1 MMTDKHMTSLQ
12 SRLYDYW
19 KAYAG
24 YINVDPFSDLMST
37 GKRSQRRFNRF
48 TRLFNDTHER
58 LNGNIMNEIMSTTND
73 DSLNDFIMFMD
84 SLKSIASDNMRL
96 FMRIIGLTIRTA
108 LYSNK
113 AEWLHEIG
121 IVKTMTIWTL
131 NPTYDIR
138 ENVSIMKSLKINMD
152 DLKSLIMNTGII
164 MNNGTRIPIFNINT
178 LIDFMQHYHF
188 SQLNELGYY
197 LLFRAKTLEDAK
209 LVAQGIM
216 HDGYAVSDEMMPVI
230 RSDDIMNSLNSYPM
244 GIIMRVMEINPSYD
258 DYMKALNVMHGYA
271 DLQAYGYN
279 DRNSFSCSQ
288 PDPAFCLFTSFL
300 SIHDYG
306 AAAAFLK
313 ILWYIISIPEFNRGK
328 ALDDM
333 ILGLNDYGIIR
344 YKPSDLFP
352 LIETGLIESIIDGMP
367 DEFILES
374 LKALIPDIKQ
384 KNTGT
389 DYYEFGVPVF

>member
-1 MMTDKHMTSLQ
+1 MMTDKHMTALQ

-19 KAYAG
+19 KAYAD
-24 YINVDPFSDLMST
+24 YVNNVDPLNGLMST

-48 TRLFNDTHER
+48 TRSFNDTHER
-58 LNGNIMNEIMSTTND
+58 LNGNIVNEIMSTTND

-84 SLKSIASDNMRL
+84 SLKSIASESMQL
-96 FMRIIGLTIRTA
+96 FMRIIGLTTRTA

-152 DLKSLIMNTGII
+152 DLKSLIMN
-164 MNNGTRIPIFNINT
+164 NGTRMSIFNINT

-209 LVAQGIM
+209 LVTQGIM

-244 GIIMRVMEINPSYD
+244 GIIMRVMEMNPSYD
-258 DYMKALNVMHGYA
+258 DYMKALNAMHGYA
-271 DLQAYGYN
+271 DLHAYGYN

-288 PDPAFCLFTSFL
+288 PDPTFWLFTSFL
-300 SIHDYG
+300 SMHDYG
-306 AAAAFLK
+306 AAAAFIK
-313 ILWYIISIPEFNRGK
+313 ILWYIISIPEFNTCK
-328 ALDDM
+328 ELDDLL
-333 ILGLNDYGIIR
+333 LGLVNDDEIIR

-352 LIETGLIESIIDGMP
+352 LIETSLIESIIDGMP

-389 DYYEFGVPVF
+389 DYDEFGVPVF

>member
-1 MMTDKHMTSLQ
+1 MMTDRHMTALQ

-19 KAYAG
+19 KAYAD
-24 YINVDPFSDLMST
+24 YINGDPFNGVMPT

-48 TRLFNDTHER
+48 TRSFNDAHEQF
-58 LNGNIMNEIMSTTND
+58 NETIMNEIMSTTND

-84 SLKSIASDNMRL
+84 SLKSISSDNMQL

-152 DLKSLIMNTGII
+152 DLKSLIINQDKRIAVLNIDII
-164 MNNGTRIPIFNINT
+164 
-178 LIDFMQHYHF
+178 IDFMQHYHF

-197 LLFRAKTLEDAK
+197 LLFRAKTPEDAK

-230 RSDDIMNSLNSYPM
+230 RSDGIMNSLNSYPM
-244 GIIMRVMEINPSYD
+244 GIIMRVMEMNPSYD
-258 DYMKALNVMHGYA
+258 DYMKALNAMHGYA
-271 DLQAYGYN
+271 DLHAYGYN
-279 DRNSFSCSQ
+279 DRNPFSCSQ
-288 PDPAFCLFTSFL
+288 TDPAFWLFTSFL
-300 SIHDYG
+300 SMHDYG
-306 AAAAFLK
+306 AAAAFIK
-313 ILWYIISIPEFNRGK
+313 ILWYIISIPEFNPCK
-328 ALDDM
+328 ELDDL
-333 ILGLNDYGIIR
+333 ILGLNDDGIIR

-352 LIETGLIESIIDGMP
+352 LIETSIIESIIDGMP

-389 DYYEFGVPVF
+389 DYDDFPVPVF

>member
-1 MMTDKHMTSLQ
+1 MMTDKRMTALQ

-19 KAYAG
+19 KAYAD
-24 YINVDPFSDLMST
+24 YINGNQFNGVMGVMPT

-48 TRLFNDTHER
+48 TRSFNDTHER
-58 LNGNIMNEIMSTTND
+58 LNESIVNEIMSATND

-84 SLKSIASDNMRL
+84 SLKSIASDNMQL

-138 ENVSIMKSLKINMD
+138 ENVSIMKSLKINMS
-152 DLKSLIMNTGII
+152 DLKSLIMN
-164 MNNGTRIPIFNINT
+164 NGTRMPIFNIDT

-209 LVAQGIM
+209 LVTQGIM

-244 GIIMRVMEINPSYD
+244 GIIMRVMEMNPSYD
-258 DYMKALNVMHGYA
+258 DYMKALNAMHGYA
-271 DLQAYGYN
+271 DLHAYGYN

-300 SIHDYG
+300 SIYDYG
-306 AAAAFLK
+306 AAAAFIK
-313 ILWYIISIPEFNRGK
+313 ILWYIISIPEFNLGK
-328 ALDDM
+328 ALDDL
-333 ILGLNDYGIIR
+333 ILGFNDGGIIR
-344 YKPSDLFP
+344 YNPSDLFP
-352 LIETGLIESIIDGMP
+352 LIEISLIESIIDGMP

-384 KNTGT
+384 ENTGT
-389 DYYEFGVPVF
+389 DYDEFGVPVF

>member
-1 MMTDKHMTSLQ
+1 MMTDRHMTALQ

-19 KAYAG
+19 KAYAD
-24 YINVDPFSDLMST
+24 YINGDPFNGVMPA

-48 TRLFNDTHER
+48 TRSFNDAHDR
-58 LNGNIMNEIMSTTND
+58 LNGRVVNEIMSTTND

-84 SLKSIASDNMRL
+84 SLKSIASDNMQL

-152 DLKSLIMNTGII
+152 DLKSLIINQDKRIAVLNIDII
-164 MNNGTRIPIFNINT
+164 
-178 LIDFMQHYHF
+178 IDFMQHYHF

-197 LLFRAKTLEDAK
+197 LLFRAKTPEDAK

-230 RSDDIMNSLNSYPM
+230 RSDGIMNSLNSYPM
-244 GIIMRVMEINPSYD
+244 GIIMRVMEMNPSYD
-258 DYMKALNVMHGYA
+258 DYMKALNAMHGYA
-271 DLQAYGYN
+271 DLHAYGYN
-279 DRNSFSCSQ
+279 DRNPFSCSQ
-288 PDPAFCLFTSFL
+288 TDPAFWLFTSFL
-300 SIHDYG
+300 SMHDYG
-306 AAAAFLK
+306 AAAAFIK
-313 ILWYIISIPEFNRGK
+313 ILWYIISIPEFNPCK
-328 ALDDM
+328 ELDDL
-333 ILGLNDYGIIR
+333 ILGLNDDGIIR

-352 LIETGLIESIIDGMP
+352 LIETSIIESIIDGMP

-389 DYYEFGVPVF
+389 DYDDFPVPVF

>member
-1 MMTDKHMTSLQ
+1 MMTDRHMTTLQ

-19 KAYAG
+19 KAYAD
-24 YINVDPFSDLMST
+24 YINSDPFNGVMPA

-48 TRLFNDTHER
+48 TRSFNDTHDR
-58 LNGNIMNEIMSTTND
+58 LNGRVVNEIMSTTND

-84 SLKSIASDNMRL
+84 SLKSIASDNMQL

-138 ENVSIMKSLKINMD
+138 ENVSIMKSLNINMD
-152 DLKSLIMNTGII
+152 DLKSLIINQDKRIAVLNIDII
-164 MNNGTRIPIFNINT
+164 
-178 LIDFMQHYHF
+178 IDFMQHYHF

-197 LLFRAKTLEDAK
+197 LLFRAKTPEDAK

-230 RSDDIMNSLNSYPM
+230 RSDGIMNSLNSYPM
-244 GIIMRVMEINPSYD
+244 GIIMKVMEMNPSYD
-258 DYMKALNVMHGYA
+258 DYMKALNAMHGYA
-271 DLQAYGYN
+271 DLHAYGYN
-279 DRNSFSCSQ
+279 DRNPFSCSQ
-288 PDPAFCLFTSFL
+288 TDPAFWLFTSFL
-300 SIHDYG
+300 SMHDYG
-306 AAAAFLK
+306 AAAAFIK
-313 ILWYIISIPEFNRGK
+313 ILWYIISIPEFNPCK
-328 ALDDM
+328 ELDDL
-333 ILGLNDYGIIR
+333 ILGLNDDGIIR

-352 LIETGLIESIIDGMP
+352 LIETSLIESIIDGMP

-384 KNTGT
+384 ENTGT
-389 DYYEFGVPVF
+389 DYDEFGVPVF